1 MELCLPKK
9 TFQARWSKRCILTR
23 RTRPNEGF
31 IGYGAAKA
39 VGPVTLKSLP
49 YLSFTNEVL
58 SKGKADVFH
67 EGGLEF
73 EPNFA

>member
-9 TFQARWSKRCILTR
+9 TFQARRAKRCILTR
-23 RTRPNEGF
+23 RARPKEGF
-31 IGYGAAKA
+31 LGFGVAYA

-49 YLSFTNEVL
+49 YLSL
-58 SKGKADVFH
+58 PMKSCLGGKAKVFP

-73 EPNFA
+73 EPNCA